1 MRGYLSK
8 GLNWLMAADSPADDF
23 VVLGEGLDPGR
34 WRKLVSAAV
43 LHDRLA
49 HLHCLL
55 EVRPE
60 GVSLDILIDP
70 DYSGPRSLLA
80 YAQDEGLTAIA
91 DLLLRYGAAD
101 LRRRDFLETQ

>member
-8 GLNWLMAADSPADDF
+8 GLNWLMAGDPPADDF
-23 VVLGEGLDPGR
+23 VVVGEGLDPGR

-43 LHDRLA
+43 LHDRPA

-70 DYSGPRSLLA
+70 DYSGP
-80 YAQDEGLTAIA
+80 
-91 DLLLRYGAAD
+91 AACWPM
-101 LRRRDFLETQ
+101 RRTRG